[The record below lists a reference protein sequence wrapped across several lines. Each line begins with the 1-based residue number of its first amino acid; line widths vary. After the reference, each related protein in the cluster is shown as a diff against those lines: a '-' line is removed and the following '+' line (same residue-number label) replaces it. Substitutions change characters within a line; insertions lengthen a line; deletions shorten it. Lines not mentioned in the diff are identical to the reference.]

1 VIHQE
6 LKDMIGQMIMIGF
19 KEAELTK
26 DCPIVR
32 AIRDFSLGGVI
43 LYNID
48 LKCYLEEKKK
58 KPDLTRQEAAR
69 ICPKNII
76 SPEQLRNL
84 TSSLQN
90 YSKNRLLIAIDQEG
104 GLVSRLGPAAGFAE
118 TESPKTL
125 GEKND
130 LAVTANAARTIA
142 RDLRRSGV
150 NLNLAP
156 VVDLTLNPDSLIVKN
171 GRTFGSDPNLVYRHA
186 KVFILAHRQEGI
198 FTTLKHFPGKGS
210 AAEDTH
216 FQVADVTSSY
226 QLQELYPFSWL
237 IEEGLADVVMTS
249 HILHRDWDAEYPI
262 TLSTKILRGFLRDK
276 LGYQGVILS
285 DDLLMGAIVSRF
297 SLEEAC
303 LLAVEA
309 GVDILLVSNNSPEG
323 YDPNLF
329 MRIFETLVKAVEGGR
344 ISAAMIETSR
354 ARLMALRGRLEN
366 K

>member
-1 VIHQE
+1 MIHQE

-26 DCPIVR
+26 DCPIVK

-76 SPEQLRNL
+76 SPDQLNNL
-84 TSSLQN
+84 TSSLQG
-90 YSKNRLLIAIDQEG
+90 YSPTRLLIAMDQEG
-104 GLVSRLGPAAGFAE
+104 GLVSRLGPAAGFPE

-130 LAVTANAARTIA
+130 LALTANTAKTIA
-142 RDLRRSGV
+142 RELKRSGV

-156 VVDLTLNPDSLIVKN
+156 VVDLNLNPEGLIAKD
-171 GRTFGSDPNLVYRHA
+171 GRSFGSDPNRVYRHA
-186 KVFILAHRQEGI
+186 MAFILAHRQQGI
-198 FTTLKHFPGKGS
+198 LTTLKHFPGKGS
-210 AAEDTH
+210 AEQDTH
-216 FQVADVTSSY
+216 FQMADVTSSY
-226 QLQELYPFSWL
+226 QPEELYPFSWL
-237 IEEGLADVVMTS
+237 MEEELADAVMTS
-249 HILHRDWDAEYPI
+249 HILHRDWDLEYPI
-262 TLSTKILRGFLRDK
+262 SLSSKILRGFLRDEM
-276 LGYQGVILS
+276 GYQGVIIS
-285 DDLLMGAIVSRF
+285 DDLLMGAIVKQF

-303 LLAVEA
+303 LLAVGA
-309 GVDILLVSNNSPEG
+309 GVDILLASNNSPED
-323 YDPNLF
+323 YDPDLF
-329 MRIFETLVKAVEGGR
+329 MRMFEALIRGIEQGR
-344 ISAAMIETSR
+344 ISRSMIEASR
-354 ARLMALRGRLEN
+354 ARIMALKGRLEN